1 MAYVLLKR
9 TIFVDSVVPTWEA
22 LSQTHFLRFA
32 LLFVSNLTHTI
43 LGNSAVLV
51 ECELDSRTCVVLAFM
66 DTSRAYVIVLHIFKR
81 DSLVGKIR
89 GGLVYLDGA
98 ERTVK
103 FWLSRVVQVR
113 ERSLVFVAC
122 RVVVGGS

>member
-1 MAYVLLKR
+1 MNLRNFGVAYVLLKR
-9 TIFVDSVVPTWEA
+9 AIFVDSIVPTWEA

-43 LGNSAVLV
+43 LGDSAVLV
-51 ECELDSRTCVVLAFM
+51 ECELDSRTCVMLAFI

-98 ERTVK
+98 VCAVK
-103 FWLSRVVQVR
+103 F
-113 ERSLVFVAC
+113 
-122 RVVVGGS
+122 